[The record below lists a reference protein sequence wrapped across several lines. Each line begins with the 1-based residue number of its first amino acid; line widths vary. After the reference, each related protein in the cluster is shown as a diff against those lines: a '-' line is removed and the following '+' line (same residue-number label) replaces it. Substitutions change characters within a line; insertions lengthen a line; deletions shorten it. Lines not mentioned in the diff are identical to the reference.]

1 MVASLTV
8 VEGVRGTFEERSS
21 LSESASSP
29 LNSCFFFF
37 PMEGKRKHEL
47 DGQGSSLLRLCL
59 DLWRRSCKEEIGE
72 RDPLNTQRGI
82 LLQCQRHLFQTI
94 GIITSKR
101 NWVPTS
107 SHS

>member
-37 PMEGKRKHEL
+37 PHGRK
-47 DGQGSSLLRLCL
+47 
-59 DLWRRSCKEEIGE
+59 KEA
-72 RDPLNTQRGI
+72 
-82 LLQCQRHLFQTI
+82 
-94 GIITSKR
+94 
-101 NWVPTS
+101 
-107 SHS
+107 